1 MGSNQHRKG
10 YPDLWKRDD
19 PSDIERKL
27 TMIGGKKM
35 KATMHYLMMILFF
48 VSLVIGQIG
57 CAHMPQHP
65 SEEMTARSA
74 KEPEFNL
81 PAPKGEDLRIVK
93 GATKGLAVGTGMGAL
108 IGGALGALVG
118 LGLAAETWG
127 IGIVALPYLAAGGA
141 AIGGAI
147 GGVSGGIAGG
157 VKSTPSPENYGIT
170 YNKWKGIRFAQVDS
184 LQPVLQWKSFPT
196 AKDIKADKTGEL
208 SRVSEVT
215 YELKIL
221 RAQDSF
227 QGDVVYTRTGL
238 PDSSHKV
245 ERPLT
250 PLTRYFWSVRVRF
263 RLDDEYRETGW
274 IPGSPFYT
282 TM

>member
-1 MGSNQHRKG
+1 MNM
-10 YPDLWKRDD
+10 KRHL
-19 PSDIERKL
+19 I
-27 TMIGGKKM
+27 
-35 KATMHYLMMILFF
+35 MILL
-48 VSLVIGQIG
+48 SILLIIGQLG
-57 CAHMPQHP
+57 CAHTSQHP

-74 KEPEFNL
+74 EEPEFS
-81 PAPKGEDLRIVK
+81 PRATKGQGLDIAK
-93 GATKGLAVGTGMGAL
+93 GTAKGLAVGMGKGAL
-108 IGGALGALVG
+108 LGVAAGLKVG
-118 LGLAAETWG
+118 TVMDGNLGL
-127 IGIVALPYLAAGGA
+127 ILLPIVVAGGA

-157 VKSTPSPENYGIT
+157 VKSTPSPEHDGIT

-196 AKDIKADKTGEL
+196 VRDIKADKTGEL
-208 SRVSEVT
+208 SRISDVT

-238 PDSSHKV
+238 SNYSHKV

-263 RLDDEYRETGW
+263 KLDDDYRETKW
-274 IPGSPFYT
+274 TPGSPFYT

>member
-1 MGSNQHRKG
+1 M
-10 YPDLWKRDD
+10 KRY
-19 PSDIERKL
+19 
-27 TMIGGKKM
+27 G
-35 KATMHYLMMILFF
+35 ILIIFSF
-48 VSLVIGQIG
+48 SLIIGQLG
-57 CAHMPQHP
+57 CAHTSQHP
-65 SEEMTARSA
+65 SEGMTARSVEGP
-74 KEPEFNL
+74 KFN
-81 PAPKGEDLRIVK
+81 PPTPKGQGLHIAK
-93 GATKGLAVGTGMGAL
+93 GATKGLAVGMGTGAL

-118 LGLAAETWG
+118 LGLAAETGG
-127 IGIVALPYLAAGGA
+127 IGIIALPYLAAGGA

-157 VKSTPSPENYGIT
+157 VKSTSTPESDVIR
-170 YNKWKGIRFAQVDS
+170 YNTWKGIRFVQVDS

-196 AKDIKADKTGEL
+196 AKDLKADKTGEL
-208 SRVSEVT
+208 GRISDVT

-238 PDSSHKV
+238 SNHSHQV
-245 ERPLT
+245 ERPLI

-263 RLDDEYRETGW
+263 RLDDENRETGW
-274 IPGSPFYT
+274 IHGSPFYT

>member
-10 YPDLWKRDD
+10 YPDFWKRDD
-19 PSDIERKL
+19 PSDIEKTL
-27 TMIGGKKM
+27 AIIGGKKM
-35 KATMHYLMMILFF
+35 KATMHYPMTILFF
-48 VSLVIGQIG
+48 VSLVIGQLG
-57 CAHMPQHP
+57 CAHTSQHP

-74 KEPEFNL
+74 EEPEFS
-81 PAPKGEDLRIVK
+81 PRATKGQGLRIVK
-93 GATKGLAVGTGMGAL
+93 GTTKGLAVGMGKGAL
-108 IGGALGALVG
+108 LGVAAGAKVG
-118 LGLAAETWG
+118 TVMDGNLGL
-127 IGIVALPYLAAGGA
+127 ILLPIVVTGGA

-147 GGVSGGIAGG
+147 GGVSGSIAGG
-157 VKSTPSPENYGIT
+157 VKSTPSPERDGIT
-170 YNKWKGIRFAQVDS
+170 YNTWKGIQFVQVDS

-227 QGDVVYTRTGL
+227 QGDVIYTRTGL

-245 ERPLT
+245 KRPLT

>member
-1 MGSNQHRKG
+1 
-10 YPDLWKRDD
+10 
-19 PSDIERKL
+19 
-27 TMIGGKKM
+27 
-35 KATMHYLMMILFF
+35 MILL
-48 VSLVIGQIG
+48 STLLMTGQWS
-57 CAHMPQHP
+57 CAHMSQHP
-65 SEEMTARSA
+65 SEEMTARST
-74 KEPEFNL
+74 EGPEFNP
-81 PAPKGEDLRIVK
+81 PAPKGQGLRIAK
-93 GATKGLAVGTGMGAL
+93 GATKGLAVGTGTGAL
-108 IGGALGALVG
+108 IGGALGAAVG
-118 LGLAAETWG
+118 GCLTVGTNGAG
-127 IGIVALPYLAAGGA
+127 IILLPYLVAGGA
-141 AIGGAI
+141 AIGAAI

-157 VKSTPSPENYGIT
+157 VNSTPTPEHGGIA
-170 YNKWKGIRFAQVDS
+170 YNTWKGIRFVQVDS

-196 AKDIKADKTGEL
+196 TKDTKADKTGEL

-221 RAQDSF
+221 RAQNSF

-238 PDSSHKV
+238 SNYTHKV

-263 RLDDEYRETGW
+263 RVDDEYRETGW

>member
-1 MGSNQHRKG
+1 M
-10 YPDLWKRDD
+10 KR
-19 PSDIERKL
+19 
-27 TMIGGKKM
+27 
-35 KATMHYLMMILFF
+35 YLIMILLSI
-48 VSLVIGQIG
+48 SLIIGHLG
-57 CAHMPQHP
+57 CAHTSQHP
-65 SEEMTARSA
+65 SEEMTARSTEEL
-74 KEPEFNL
+74 KFN
-81 PAPKGEDLRIVK
+81 PRAPKGQGLHIAK
-93 GATKGLAVGTGMGAL
+93 GTTKGLAVGTGIGAL

-118 LGLAAETWG
+118 LGLAAETGG

-157 VKSTPSPENYGIT
+157 VNSTPTPERDGIT
-170 YNKWKGIRFAQVDS
+170 YNTWKGIRFLQVDS

-196 AKDIKADKTGEL
+196 VRDIKADKTGEL

-227 QGDVVYTRTGL
+227 QGDVVYTQTGL
-238 PDSSHKV
+238 SNYFHKV

-263 RLDDEYRETGW
+263 KLDDEYRETGW